1 MMVDERWM
9 RLALE
14 EANKAF
20 LKDEVPIGAIAIV
33 GDEVIARA
41 HNLKE
46 TNHDATHHA
55 ELLLLQE
62 CARIL
67 GRWRLTDVTIY
78 ATIEPCIMC
87 MGAMSHARIKRLVYG
102 ARDEKFGGAHSLYQ
116 IARDERLNH
125 RFEVEEGILADEASQ
140 IMKDF
145 FKRKR

>member
-1 MMVDERWM
+1 MVDERWM

-14 EANKAF
+14 EAKKAF

>member
-14 EANKAF
+14 EAKKAF

-116 IARDERLNH
+116 IAHDERLNH

>member
-1 MMVDERWM
+1 MIGDERWM

-14 EANKAF
+14 EAKKAF
-20 LKDEVPIGAIAIV
+20 DKDEVPIGAVAV
-33 GDEVIARA
+33 LDDEVIARA

-46 TNHDATHHA
+46 ANHDATHHA

-62 CARIL
+62 CAQKL
-67 GRWRLTDVTIY
+67 GRWRLTDVTVY

-87 MGAMSHARIKRLVYG
+87 MGALSHARIKRLVYG
-102 ARDEKFGGAHSLYQ
+102 ARDEKFGAAHSLYQ

-125 RFEVEEGILADEASQ
+125 QFEVEEGVLAEEASQ

-145 FKRKR
+145 FRRKR

>member
-1 MMVDERWM
+1 MVDERWM

-14 EANKAF
+14 EAKKAF

-116 IARDERLNH
+116 IAHDERLNH

>member
-1 MMVDERWM
+1 MFDERWM

-14 EANKAF
+14 EAKKAF

-116 IARDERLNH
+116 IAHDERLNH